1 MFEDLPPPAETW
13 LETFFN
19 VMVYFADSAGADH
32 LLELFG
38 GNLIA
43 ALSCLMAVAGVFI
56 YGARR
61 MVRANRFGLAVL
73 LVYFAEEGLCT
84 AAVMVALS
92 SSTKLTPGFA
102 GMIAVPII
110 LPVVAMSFATAGQI
124 RNRKRL
130 AVAV

>member
-1 MFEDLPPPAETW
+1 MFENLPPPAETW
-13 LETFFN
+13 LETFSN

-32 LLELFG
+32 LLGLFG

-43 ALSCLMAVAGVFI
+43 ALSCLMPVAGVLI

-92 SSTKLTPGFA
+92 SSTKLTPGIA

-110 LPVVAMSFATAGQI
+110 LPVVAMSFATASQI

-130 AVAV
+130 AVAA